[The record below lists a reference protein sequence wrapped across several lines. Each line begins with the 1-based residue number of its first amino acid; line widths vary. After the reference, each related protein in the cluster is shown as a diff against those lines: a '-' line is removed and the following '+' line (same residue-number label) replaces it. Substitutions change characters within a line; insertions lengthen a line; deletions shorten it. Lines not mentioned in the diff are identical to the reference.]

1 MVDVSDFDC
10 DIEGVIVMV
19 GEREVVIVGET
30 DRVPLCDALPVTE
43 VVREILMELVFV
55 CEVVDVGVTEAEA
68 FSFPTLKSTPHACQE
83 QRRCRAI
90 KVKLKLSH
98 LTEKA

>member
-43 VVREILMELVFV
+43 VVREILMELVLV
-55 CEVVDVGVTEAEA
+55 
-68 FSFPTLKSTPHACQE
+68 
-83 QRRCRAI
+83 
-90 KVKLKLSH
+90 
-98 LTEKA
+98 